1 MTDIFIA
8 WVRLCAYIALFSLF
22 LFVGSMADRDL
33 RSQYRHYDIVKF
45 LWEEYWDGVHAWMI
59 FPGWGI
65 ALIWLGV
72 IRIRLS
78 RADFVARVSTD
89 RYGRDLI
96 LASACMASIS
106 VAYTPAPFG
115 WEKTDIVYA
124 ISVMFAICAA
134 ILIFVRKFYS
144 HTQKGKHNTTS

>member
-72 IRIRLS
+72 IRIRS
-78 RADFVARVSTD
+78 SHDDFVARSSVG
-89 RYGRDLI
+89 RYGRNFTLV
-96 LASACMASIS
+96 AACMASVS
-106 VAYTPAPFG
+106 VAHSPSPFG
-115 WEKTDIVYA
+115 WEKTAVVYA
-124 ISVMFAICAA
+124 ISGMLAICAA
-134 ILIFVRKFYS
+134 MLIVVRKFYEWMS
-144 HTQKGKHNTTS
+144 Y